1 MFAHIRG
8 KVDQCGKG
16 LLVLDV
22 SGVGF
27 SIAVPERFSETVS
40 VGQDLKVFTQTVLRE
55 DSISLYGFISN
66 LEKRFFLLLQQVK
79 GIGPRAALN
88 ILSALGPDSLARI
101 IASGDVH
108 ALKSVPGIGQKSAQR
123 VILELQE
130 KVALLVEHIP
140 VEGEDIAREAREVL
154 VELGCTHREAE
165 DVVRTALSSEKTP
178 IEYEVFIARC
188 FRLIGEKKK

>member
-8 KVDQCGKG
+8 KVDHCGKG

-22 SGVGF
+22 AGVGF
-27 SIAVPERFSETVS
+27 SIAVPERLSETVTA
-40 VGQDLKVFTQTVLRE
+40 GQDLKVFTQTILRE
-55 DSISLYGFISN
+55 DSISLYGFVSQ

-79 GIGPRAALN
+79 GIGPKAALN
-88 ILSALGPDSLARI
+88 ILSFLGPDSLARI

-140 VEGEDIAREAREVL
+140 IAGEDIAGEAREVL
-154 VELGCTHREAE
+154 VELGCTRREAE

-178 IEYEVFIARC
+178 VDFEAFIARC
-188 FRLIGEKKK
+188 FRLIGDRKK